1 VSFWK
6 VTVPQLTPI
15 TVLIFVYT
23 MIDSFTDYANPYIQ
37 LLLENIRNINIG
49 YASALAWVYFAMM
62 GLVLG
67 LFAWIAR
74 ERKPAAESEGK

>member
-1 VSFWK
+1 M
-6 VTVPQLTPI
+6 
-15 TVLIFVYT
+15 YT
-23 MIDSFTDYANPYIQ
+23 IIDSFTDYANPYIQ

-67 LFAWIAR
+67 LFAWIVR
-74 ERKPAAESEGK
+74 ERKPESEVERR